1 MGEPTQPG
9 RQRNGKIRRRRI
21 GRPSVRTL
29 RKRTLTRSKSD
40 GGGSRQSETRAT
52 SISRREQSRQMVL
65 SAVTEFT
72 AFGRDAIAQLSY
84 SSSRGVRLIF
94 SVFFSPL
101 PVQKTSVAPHGGDPC
116 SAVTREGRE
125 CSGTHARAS
134 ESPLLLR
141 VGVPSPLSAFS
152 SNSSSSRLEA
162 CPTDRQVQILE
173 FKWPCSAHL
182 ASVFPA
188 PIPRRNISA

>member
-101 PVQKTSVAPHGGDPC
+101 PVQKTSVAPHGGCFPC
-116 SAVTREGRE
+116 SHENA
-125 CSGTHARAS
+125 HARARVVFFFAQCAW
-134 ESPLLLR
+134 EFPLLF
-141 VGVPSPLSAFS
+141 SAFS
-152 SNSSSSRLEA
+152 SNSSSSE
-162 CPTDRQVQILE
+162 P
-173 FKWPCSAHL
+173 P
-182 ASVFPA
+182 
-188 PIPRRNISA
+188 